1 MASKYLRGALI
12 EFSDSFPLPLPKV
25 ISFQFNPE
33 TMTHSWQPAKT
44 AEGTPGNPSSPL
56 AVTGSPEESFSFTL
70 AMDAGDMIAAGGA
83 SGALAE
89 GSGVYSRL
97 AALERLLFPAS
108 AAGLGLVGTVSA
120 AGASVSISAAVT
132 IAPTSPVPAGLLPMV
147 LFVWGPGRVV
157 PVRVTQLTITEK
169 LYDSDLLNPTHA
181 EAQIQLKVL
190 TPEELQFVG
199 GALGIV
205 GKAAQA
211 YSDQLR
217 QRLAD
222 AAKRDL
228 AVEAVIGLLPL

>member
-12 EFSDSFPLPLPKV
+12 EFSDDFPLPRPKV

-83 SGALAE
+83 GGVLAQA
-89 GSGVYSRL
+89 SGVYSRL

-108 AAGLGLVGTVSA
+108 AAGVGLVGTVSA
-120 AGASVSISAAVT
+120 AGVSISVGIS

-147 LFVWGPGRVV
+147 LFARQAMITA
-157 PVRVTQLTITEK
+157 RRKFCSALT
-169 LYDSDLLNPTHA
+169 S
-181 EAQIQLKVL
+181 
-190 TPEELQFVG
+190 
-199 GALGIV
+199 
-205 GKAAQA
+205 QA
-211 YSDQLR
+211 T
-217 QRLAD
+217 RL
-222 AAKRDL
+222 
-228 AVEAVIGLLPL
+228 